1 MYMQKAVFC
10 DINNLSLLI
19 EFTVILGFFGI
30 FCRIIKI
37 HDRLSKLFIIWHL
50 SCHDPTN
57 EV

>member
-1 MYMQKAVFC
+1 MQKAVLF
-10 DINNLSLLI
+10 DINDMSLLI
-19 EFTVILGFFGI
+19 ELTVILGFFVF